1 MEKQQIQKLK
11 AYKGFNSYVANK
23 PLEEIQADLAD
34 FTASGALNNGYRY
47 LFVAVD
53 IFTKFCHAVPIK
65 DKKPKE
71 SITAM
76 TEVLNVIGKPET
88 LYHDFEGS
96 WNSKPF
102 IRLIN
107 DNNIKQII
115 TSSPPPFAERMVQ
128 TIKNMIHTR
137 LQGLEIDKQEWI
149 NLLPSILKTKHSTT
163 GIEPIL
169 AKEGNNNVEIWLNI
183 NEKATYARKY
193 APLKINDNVRVYI
206 KTVTFKIL

>member
-1 MEKQQIQKLK
+1 MTDKEKIIRQIWYDKDTGFGSIADTYKDAKQILNTITLNDVKVFMEKQQIQQLK

-23 PLEEIQADLAD
+23 PLEEIQIDIAD

-65 DKKPKE
+65 DKFPPE
-71 SITAM
+71 SIRAM
-76 TEVLNVIGKPET
+76 KEVLNVIGKPEI

-102 IRLIN
+102 IRLVN
-107 DNNIKQII
+107 ENNIKQII

-149 NLLPSILKTKHSTT
+149 NLLPSILKNIITQF
-163 GIEPIL
+163 IL
-169 AKEGNNNVEIWLNI
+169 LLV
-183 NEKATYARKY
+183 
-193 APLKINDNVRVYI
+193 
-206 KTVTFKIL
+206 